1 MAAEEATYS
10 SIEAKSLLLHIYLF
24 LEKDY
29 FPQARV
35 LAEELAVKFDEAPRN
50 KYLEGVVHIRMG
62 NDNKYKE
69 VIEFFRKRASTE
81 NSKERALIWGRRVH
95 YLEASHCLVQLLT
108 EKARSKLDTV
118 LAQPDPELD
127 PLMLAWPLLKKG
139 MSYDMEANR
148 EEAIKYYRKI
158 LELKNGAGA
167 QFLAQRYLNE
177 PAQRGDPFLA
187 Y

>member
-1 MAAEEATYS
+1 
-10 SIEAKSLLLHIYLF
+10 
-24 LEKDY
+24 
-29 FPQARV
+29 
-35 LAEELAVKFDEAPRN
+35 
-50 KYLEGVVHIRMG
+50 
-62 NDNKYKE
+62 
-69 VIEFFRKRASTE
+69 
-81 NSKERALIWGRRVH
+81 
-95 YLEASHCLVQLLT
+95 
-108 EKARSKLDTV
+108 
-118 LAQPDPELD
+118 
-127 PLMLAWPLLKKG
+127 MLAWPLLKKG